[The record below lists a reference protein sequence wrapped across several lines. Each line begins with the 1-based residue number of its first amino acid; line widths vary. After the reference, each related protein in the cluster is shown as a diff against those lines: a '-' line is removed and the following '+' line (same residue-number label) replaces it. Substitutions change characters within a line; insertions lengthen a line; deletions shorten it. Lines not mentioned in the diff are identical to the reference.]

1 MKEEINK
8 SKNDLSTSSE
18 DALIAAIQ
26 HDSQPHFRELVQRY
40 LDRVWRV
47 AFRILEDAAEAEDV
61 TQECFVTLWQKR
73 TQISVEKGQLGSWL
87 YKVAFN
93 RALDVKRARKRH
105 PQVELEQDAFAS
117 TEESSDQ
124 RIATR
129 QHQQMVWQEIVKL
142 PENQM
147 HALVL
152 YYFEEMPVADISQRL
167 GTSELAVRSLLK
179 RGKQGLRNTLAQEL
193 LTQGWLHER

>member
-1 MKEEINK
+1 MTEQVMPSN
-8 SKNDLSTSSE
+8 NDYHTLSDETIIS
-18 DALIAAIQ
+18 AIQ
-26 HDSQPHFRELVQRY
+26 LDSQPHFRELVKRY

-73 TQISVEKGQLGSWL
+73 AEITVEKGQLGSWL

-93 RALDVKRARKRH
+93 RALDVKRVRRRH
-105 PQVELEQDAFAS
+105 PQVELEQDAFS
-117 TEESSDQ
+117 SPDESSDQ
-124 RIATR
+124 RIASR
-129 QHQQMVWQEIVKL
+129 QHQQLVWKEMTKL

-152 YYFEEMPVADISQRL
+152 YYFEDMPVADISQRL
-167 GTSELAVRSLLK
+167 GTSELGVRSLLK

-193 LTQGWLHER
+193 LTEGWLHER